1 MRILHIVTRSEF
13 GGAQSML
20 RTLAEAQTAAGC
32 EVAVAAGM
40 EGEWEA
46 FHGMDARIVAFPIP
60 ELVRAIH
67 PAREAKAII
76 AIARLYRHWKPDI
89 AQLHTSKAGA
99 LGRLA
104 PGMPRRHI
112 VYTMHGYDQ
121 LRVENGSLLG
131 IDKMLR
137 PLCGAV
143 VAVSLRDAEAM
154 RNDGYRVEYIPNG
167 VTDPMEAPPNPRL
180 DGYLKTI
187 QGIKA
192 SGLPVI
198 LVVARE
204 ARPKRIDIARSVA
217 LKLQDRAQVIWI
229 GGQSQTGDPG
239 NFHALGTI
247 ADAAALYA
255 HADIFFLPSDHE
267 GMPLSV
273 LEAMAAGL
281 PIVASATGG
290 IPEILKTDETGASR
304 CGFALPNEV
313 GAMANALSSLA
324 ADADL
329 RREMGKAAR
338 QMWRERYSS
347 GVMAEAYEKLY
358 RKLLL
363 V

>member
-13 GGAQSML
+13 GGAQSIL
-20 RTLAEAQTAAGC
+20 RTLAEAQAAAGY

-46 FHGMDARIVAFPIP
+46 FRNMDARIIGFPIP

-67 PAREAKAII
+67 PTGEAQAII

-89 AQLHTSKAGA
+89 THLHTSKAGA

-104 PGMPRRHI
+104 PGMPRRRI

-121 LRVENGSLLG
+121 IRVENATLLG

-143 VAVSLRDAEAM
+143 VAVSLRDADAM
-154 RNDGYRVEYIPNG
+154 SNDGYKVEYIPNG
-167 VTDPMEAPPNPRL
+167 VRDPLKDPPNPSL
-180 DGYLKTI
+180 DGYLKVI

-192 SGLPVI
+192 SGLPII

-204 ARPKRIDIARSVA
+204 ARPKRIDIARSIA
-217 LKLQDRAQVIWI
+217 LKLQERAQVIWI
-229 GGQSQTGDPG
+229 GGQAQTGDPG

-281 PIVASATGG
+281 PVVASATGG
-290 IPEILKTDETGASR
+290 IPEILQTNGTGTSG
-304 CGFALPNEV
+304 CGYTLPNDV
-313 GAMANALSSLA
+313 GAMANALSSMA
-324 ADADL
+324 ANASL
-329 RREMGKAAR
+329 RKEMGKVGR
-338 QMWRERYSS
+338 QIWMERYSS
-347 GVMAEAYEKLY
+347 GVMANAYEKLY